1 MIYDVVH
8 RTSYAYD
15 APVTLSVGEAHLL
28 PGDLDGQRC
37 LAGQLQVDPEPQH
50 SRERLDLY
58 GNRVAH
64 FSVRQ
69 PHTELHVTATSTI
82 DTSRR
87 PERTGPAGEQPWES
101 LVVDVAAPLEVVE
114 MSVDSPLIRRSADL
128 AAYARPSLDP
138 GRPIGEAMA
147 DLCRRVHADF
157 AFDPEATDVDTPLDE
172 VMATRRGVCQDFA
185 HVLIGCLRSVGLAA
199 CYVSGYLETDPP
211 PGRPRLVGADRTH
224 AWVDLHLGDGR
235 WIGVDP
241 TNDQLAGRRY
251 LTTAH
256 GRDYRDVPPLKGVIF
271 TEAEENELTVT
282 VDVVAR

>member
-8 RTSYAYD
+8 RTSYRYD

-37 LAGQLQVDPEPQH
+37 LAGELEVTPEPAH
-50 SRERLDLY
+50 RRERLDLY

-64 FSVRQ
+64 FSVRE
-69 PHTELHVTATSTI
+69 PHTELHITATSTI
-82 DTSRR
+82 DTSQR
-87 PERTGPAGEQPWES
+87 PERIGSAAERPWES
-101 LVVDVAAPLEVVE
+101 LVVDGTSTLDVVE
-114 MSVDSPLIRRSADL
+114 LSVDSPLIRRSTDL
-128 AAYARPSLDP
+128 ASYASRSLGP
-138 GRPIGEAMA
+138 GVSIGEAIA
-147 DLCRRVHADF
+147 DLSRRVNTDF
-157 AFDPEATDVDTPLDE
+157 TFDPKATDVDTPLAE
-172 VMATRRGVCQDFA
+172 VMARRRGVCQDFA

-199 CYVSGYLETDPP
+199 GYVSGYLETDPP

-224 AWVDLHLGDGR
+224 AWVDVHVGDGV
-235 WIGVDP
+235 WIGIDP

-271 TEAEENELTVT
+271 TEAEESELTVS